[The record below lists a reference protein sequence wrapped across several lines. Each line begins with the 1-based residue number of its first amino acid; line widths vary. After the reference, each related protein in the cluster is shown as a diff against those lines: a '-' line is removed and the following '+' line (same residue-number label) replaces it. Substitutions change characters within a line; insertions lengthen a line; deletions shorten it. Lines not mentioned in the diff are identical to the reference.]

1 MSFYYSTLQM
11 LDECLEFLE
20 TRSSS
25 YEVKLD
31 NLLTLSHLFP
41 LGYHC
46 GWWFQRWH
54 HSDWFG
60 LCGKVWQWKGGSKC
74 FLELMN
80 DNVRYD
86 SCSASFLL
94 QVRVLTLGKN
104 RGKGGAVRMGMLRAR
119 WNFAHFKN
127 NKIHFH
133 LYFLTLGE
141 RICCLLMLTVPQHSL
156 TW

>member
-1 MSFYYSTLQM
+1 
-11 LDECLEFLE
+11 
-20 TRSSS
+20 
-25 YEVKLD
+25 
-31 NLLTLSHLFP
+31 
-41 LGYHC
+41 
-46 GWWFQRWH
+46 
-54 HSDWFG
+54 
-60 LCGKVWQWKGGSKC
+60 
-74 FLELMN
+74 MN
-80 DNVRYD
+80 DNVKYD